1 MPSNM
6 RNKDLKYKITRDV
19 LSEQFKPA
27 PETEWSPPSHN
38 ERKMIMM
45 PAHTRDK
52 AAKYE
57 LAKQLASVIQEQ
69 PNNNLYNR

>member
-19 LSEQFKPA
+19 LSEQMKPVA
-27 PETEWSPPSHN
+27 EPIWSPPSDH
-38 ERKMIMM
+38 ERKMVMM

-69 PNNNLYNR
+69 EQPNNNR

>member
-19 LSEQFKPA
+19 LSEQMKPV
-27 PETEWSPPSHN
+27 TEPIWSPPSHN
-38 ERKMIMM
+38 ERKMVMM

-69 PNNNLYNR
+69 EQPNNNR

>member
-19 LSEQFKPA
+19 LSEQIKPT
-27 PETEWSPPSHN
+27 PEMTWSPPSH
-38 ERKMIMM
+38 ERKMVMM
-45 PAHTRDK
+45 PANTRDK

-57 LAKQLASVIQEQ
+57 LAK
-69 PNNNLYNR
+69 